1 MTLASGADGNGSVG
15 LDERA
20 PTRSGTLRFA
30 GATHPGLMRERN
42 EDRLHIDAAR
52 GLLVVVD
59 GMGGEAAG
67 EVAAET
73 ALARLVERL
82 ERRSGT
88 PEDRVR
94 EAIVSAN
101 NDIARLGRQNPA
113 WEGMGCVLTLAL
125 VENGIVTVGHVGDSR
140 LYRLRD
146 GTLEKIT
153 HDHSPIG
160 IREDRGEMS
169 ERDAMHH
176 PRRNEVYRSVGSQP
190 RNG

>member
-1 MTLASGADGNGSVG
+1 MTLPSGADGNVV

-20 PTRSGTLRFA
+20 ATRLGTLRFA

-146 GTLEKIT
+146 GALQKVT

-160 IREDRGEMS
+160 MREDLGELS
-169 ERDAMHH
+169 EVDAMRH
-176 PRRNEVYRSVGSQP
+176 PRRNEVYRAVG
-190 RNG
+190 